1 MKVIC
6 SGMSKTGTKTLC
18 EALRILG
25 YQVNDFEEQYFYQ
38 TEDWFKFLES
48 GDLSIL
54 KKMYENVDAITDTPA
69 CVFWEELLN
78 LFPEAKVVHMERNGG
93 EENYVESCKVQS
105 GTFGAFRHLYWISPN
120 FRRLKR
126 HLMMAGTL
134 VAFGLLKPDYPWQVM
149 SDWPAATG
157 IRYRQTNTRVREVV
171 PKERL
176 LHFKHQDGWKPL
188 CEFLGVPVPDVEYP
202 HRNKGGSI
210 TDEIVSTSYIFDPI
224 NRDIKIAI
232 AILVVALAVVAY
244 LLWNF
249 FF

>member
-78 LFPEAKVVHMERNGG
+78 LFPDAKVRTLRLSARSRFYISRN
-93 EENYVESCKVQS
+93 
-105 GTFGAFRHLYWISPN
+105 
-120 FRRLKR
+120 
-126 HLMMAGTL
+126 
-134 VAFGLLKPDYPWQVM
+134 
-149 SDWPAATG
+149 
-157 IRYRQTNTRVREVV
+157 
-171 PKERL
+171 
-176 LHFKHQDGWKPL
+176 
-188 CEFLGVPVPDVEYP
+188 
-202 HRNKGGSI
+202 
-210 TDEIVSTSYIFDPI
+210 
-224 NRDIKIAI
+224 NRF
-232 AILVVALAVVAY
+232 
-244 LLWNF
+244 NSRGRGHEQGNH
-249 FF
+249 